1 MATLLQANADQWPDH
16 AKRCD
21 DPASLAAILM
31 PHFNLVVWTCPDRPA
46 VPDADMLGEIDDIE
60 RTVAANRAAP
70 ALVEAL
76 DAAGYPAEMIGA
88 LARDIAAHAARL
100 ADLVDRD
107 NVAIRLE
114 IVETD
119 ACKKF
124 HADYVSLRLILTYAG
139 PGTQWLDQGDAA
151 RLHDGAAIETLC
163 VRAIPTG
170 DVALFKGRKWARD
183 APIIH
188 RSPPIADTGQ
198 RRLVLVIDPAPNA
211 PMP

>member
-1 MATLLQANADQWPDH
+1 MFFPSCWDGVNLDSPDH
-16 AKRCD
+16 MSHVAYAVDGEVDGDCPSSHPVKI
-21 DPASLAAILM
+21 PAISLFFRIFDYDGGW
-31 PHFNLVVWTCPDRPA
+31 HTFSDGSGT
-46 VPDADMLGEIDDIE
+46 
-60 RTVAANRAAP
+60 
-70 ALVEAL
+70 
-76 DAAGYPAEMIGA
+76 
-88 LARDIAAHAARL
+88 
-100 ADLVDRD
+100 
-107 NVAIRLE
+107 
-114 IVETD
+114 
-119 ACKKF
+119 F